1 MRRMAETTADV
12 LIIGAGASGAA
23 LAWSLSD
30 TRMNIVCLE
39 QGDWMDPAKLPGM
52 ATDWEVRQISD
63 FNFSPN
69 TRGRPE
75 DYPVNDAESPIA
87 VSMFNA
93 VGGST
98 ILYARTSRASIPG
111 TSACGASTASRTTG
125 RSTMRGS
132 RRTTTST
139 RA

>member
-1 MRRMAETTADV
+1 MAETTADV

-39 QGDWMDPAKLPGM
+39 QGGWMDPAELPGM

-75 DYPVNDAESPIA
+75 DYPVNDSESPIA

-98 ILYARTSRASIPG
+98 VLYAAHAP
-111 TSACGASTASRTTG
+111 TASPTTG
-125 RSTMRGS
+125 RSTTRVS
-132 RRTTTST
+132 RRSTTST

>member
-1 MRRMAETTADV
+1 MAETTADV

-39 QGDWMDPAKLPGM
+39 QGDWMNPAELPGM
-52 ATDWEVRQISD
+52 ATDWEVRQISE

-75 DYPVNDAESPIA
+75 D
-87 VSMFNA
+87 
-93 VGGST
+93 
-98 ILYARTSRASIPG
+98 
-111 TSACGASTASRTTG
+111 
-125 RSTMRGS
+125 
-132 RRTTTST
+132 
-139 RA
+139 